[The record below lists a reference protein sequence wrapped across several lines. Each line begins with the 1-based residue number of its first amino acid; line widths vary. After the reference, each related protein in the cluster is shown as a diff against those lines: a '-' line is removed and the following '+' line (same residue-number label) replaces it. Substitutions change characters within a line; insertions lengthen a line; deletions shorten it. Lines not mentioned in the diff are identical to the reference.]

1 MASIGWKKFKFFD
14 EERHTGAPF
23 PEGVTTACAGI
34 NDDVWLACADGL
46 VVCMD
51 RDLSIKSTFP
61 AFKGKVHHLNVSKVR
76 SILSIILIIYFLLPI
91 IVLGIIYLFYLI
103 NSFSLI

>member
-1 MASIGWKKFKFFD
+1 MTSIGWKKFKFFD

-23 PEGVTTACAGI
+23 PEGVTTACAGL

-51 RDLSIKSTFP
+51 KELSIKSTFP
-61 AFKGKVHHLNVSKVR
+61 AYKGTVHYLNVSKVR
-76 SILSIILIIYFLLPI
+76 GKTYSTYSFL
-91 IVLGIIYLFYLI
+91 V
-103 NSFSLI
+103 FSMYRHVN

>member
-14 EERHTGAPF
+14 EERHTEAPF
-23 PEGVTTACAGI
+23 PEGVTTACAGL

-51 RDLSIKSTFP
+51 KELGIKSTFP
-61 AFKGKVHHLNVSKVR
+61 AFKGKVHYLSVSKVR
-76 SILSIILIIYFLLPI
+76 RKSMSGFTRRQPPNLRRN
-91 IVLGIIYLFYLI
+91 LI
-103 NSFSLI
+103 N

>member
-51 RDLSIKSTFP
+51 KELAIKSTFP
-61 AFKGKVHHLNVSKVR
+61 AFKGKVHYLNVSKVGKQNHLQHHFNNF
-76 SILSIILIIYFLLPI
+76 IIIILGF
-91 IVLGIIYLFYLI
+91 IYLFYFNYSTFL
-103 NSFSLI
+103 